1 MPADALDAFFPPA
14 CVACDGVLPAPGF
27 FCADC
32 ALLVTESDAAACPR
46 CAEPGPFTAGACQRC
61 LRRPPAFGRAWA
73 PFAYEGSVSRAVH
86 RFKYEDH
93 PELARPLGALL
104 ARKAAAFLASA
115 PGALVPLPLHA
126 ARYRERKYDQATLL
140 TVAVAKACGR
150 ALRDDVLTR
159 VKPTTRQVD
168 LSDEQREANVS
179 GAFEVSG
186 KVEGAELVLLD
197 DVLTTGA
204 TAREA
209 TKVLLAA
216 GAKRVDVLVFARAVR
231 LDAR

>member
-1 MPADALDAFFPPA
+1 MGALDAFFPPA
-14 CVACDGVLPAPGF
+14 CVACDAVLPAPGF

-32 ALLVTESDAAACPR
+32 ALLVTESTPAACPR
-46 CAEPGPFTAGACQRC
+46 CAEPGAFGAGACPRC

-73 PFAYEGSVSRAVH
+73 AFAYEGAVTRAVQ

-93 PELARPLGALL
+93 PELARPLGELL
-104 ARKAAAFLASA
+104 AQRAETFLASA

-140 TVAVAKACGR
+140 AVEVAKVAGR
-150 ALRDDVLTR
+150 TLRDDALTR

-168 LSDEQREANVS
+168 LSEAAREANLA
-179 GAFEVSG
+179 GAFEASG
-186 KVEGAELVLLD
+186 KVQGAELVLLD

-209 TKVLLAA
+209 TRVLLAA
-216 GAKRVDVLVFARAVR
+216 GARRVDVLLLARAVR
-231 LDAR
+231 LDAK

>member
-1 MPADALDAFFPPA
+1 MLDVFFPPA

-32 ALLVTESDAAACPR
+32 SPLVLESNSNACTR
-46 CAEPGPFTAGACQRC
+46 CAEPGPFGTGVCPRC

-73 PFAYEGSVSRAVH
+73 AFSYEGAVSRALH

-93 PELARPLGALL
+93 PELARPLGELL
-104 ARKAAAFLASA
+104 ARRAQEFLATA
-115 PGALVPLPLHA
+115 DGALLPLPLHD

-140 TVAVAKACGR
+140 AVAVGKAASR
-150 ALRDDVLTR
+150 ALRDDVLER

-168 LSDEQREANVS
+168 LSEAQREANVH
-179 GAFEVSG
+179 GAFAVRGQVTGESF
-186 KVEGAELVLLD
+186 LLLD

-209 TKVLLAA
+209 TQVLLEA

>member
-1 MPADALDAFFPPA
+1 MPALDAFFPPS
-14 CVACDGVLPAPGF
+14 CVACDAVLPAPGF

-32 ALLVTESDAAACPR
+32 ALLVTEASSAACPR
-46 CAEPGPFTAGACQRC
+46 CAEPGHFTAGACPRC

-73 PFAYEGSVSRAVH
+73 AFGYEGAVSRAVH

-93 PELARPLGALL
+93 PELARPLGELL
-104 ARKAAAFLASA
+104 ARKAASFLASV
-115 PGALVPLPLHA
+115 PGGIVPLPLHD
-126 ARYRERKYDQATLL
+126 ARYRERKYDQTTLL
-140 TVAVAKACGR
+140 AVAVAKASVR
-150 ALRDDVLTR
+150 ALRDEVLTR

-168 LSDEQREANVS
+168 LSEAQREANVG
-179 GAFEVSG
+179 GAFEVRSSVAG
-186 KVEGAELVLLD
+186 EELLLLD

-209 TKVLLAA
+209 TRVLLAA
-216 GAKRVDVLVFARAVR
+216 GAKSVNVLVFARAVR

>member
-1 MPADALDAFFPPA
+1 MGALDAFFPPA
-14 CVACDGVLPAPGF
+14 CVACDAVLPAPGF

-32 ALLVTESDAAACPR
+32 APLAAESDAACPR
-46 CAEPGPFTAGACQRC
+46 CAEPGFFTAGACPRC
-61 LRRPPAFGRAWA
+61 LRRPPAFGTAWA
-73 PFAYEGSVSRAVH
+73 AYAYEGAVSRALQ

-93 PELARPLGALL
+93 PELAQPLGALL
-104 ARKAAAFLASA
+104 AQRAHAFLAA
-115 PGALVPLPLHA
+115 HPGALVPLPLHA

-140 TVAVAKACGR
+140 AVAAAKAAGR
-150 ALRDDVLTR
+150 ALRDEALTR

-168 LSDEQREANVS
+168 LSEAQREANVH

-186 KVEGAELVLLD
+186 PVAGAELVLLD

-209 TKVLLAA
+209 ARVLLAA
-216 GAKRVDVLVFARAVR
+216 GARRVDVLVFARAVR